1 MHRPTLLFKKKK
13 KKKEA
18 VPVMA
23 PALEVCLSQWHLQL
37 ESCLQTKN
45 VGRID
50 SDFQSLYLVCC

>member
-23 PALEVCLSQWHLQL
+23 PALEVCLS
-37 ESCLQTKN
+37 
-45 VGRID
+45 
-50 SDFQSLYLVCC
+50 